1 MKDIIDKIRASVS
14 LLDIASNYTKLMR
27 RGRGYVGLCPFHSEK
42 TPSFYVSPDKNLFYC
57 FGCQRGGDVFK
68 FLEYAEGMSFK
79 EALYKLAKLSGI
91 DLEGFSENKG
101 DNEGNKRGVIL
112 RILKK
117 AEEYYYISLWNNEE
131 AISYLRNRGL
141 SDETI
146 KYFRLG
152 YAPNEEDF
160 IVSRLIK
167 NYSLEDIYSAGLIVA
182 PKNTD
187 KFVNRIIF
195 PIRNIYGE
203 VIGFGG
209 RSLDGREPK
218 YLNSPDTVVFK
229 KGRVLYGI
237 YENREYM
244 KQLKEAYL
252 VEGYF
257 DLLVMYDNGI
267 RNVVATMGTA
277 LSESKLRNL
286 QKYVDKVTFLFDGDE
301 AGRKASLKAY
311 ESIRNLSLE
320 ANVVFLKKGYDPAD
334 FLLKFKA
341 SDFRKLLL
349 NSKSPLEFKIDEIVK
364 SAKNVKILRELLVNE
379 IYPEI
384 KSLSSYI
391 EKDKYLS
398 YIANV
403 SQISLR
409 AIQDEYQRF
418 LKRGKKEVLDE
429 IKGSS
434 DIQREEKIEWDIII
448 DIINY
453 KDKFFDEF
461 IDMINEEYF
470 MNEITRHLYT
480 TIKKYRESC
489 NASSLIDEIKDNV
502 RQSYFSRRLLEV
514 EHKKD
519 YNLNDF
525 VMKVALLK
533 LFYLDKKIDE
543 VKKNIDSGSQDID
556 VVANFEKLVRERK
569 EIYDILQNK

>member
-1 MKDIIDKIRASVS
+1 MDNIVNKIRESIS
-14 LLDIASNYTKLMR
+14 LVEIVSNYTKLSR

-68 FLEYAEGMSFK
+68 FLEYAEGLNFK
-79 EALYKLAKLSGI
+79 EAEYKLAKIAGI
-91 DLEGFSENKG
+91 EIKESDKND
-101 DNEGNKRGVIL
+101 DNEKEKKRGTIL
-112 RILKK
+112 RILKR
-117 AEEYYYISLWNNEE
+117 AEEYYYISLWNNKK
-131 AISYLRNRGL
+131 AISYLHSRGL
-141 SDETI
+141 SDDTI
-146 KYFRLG
+146 RNFRIG
-152 YAPNEEDF
+152 YAPNEKDF
-160 IVSRLIK
+160 IISRLIK
-167 NYSLEDIYSAGLIVA
+167 NYSLENIQSAGLIVVSR
-182 PKNTD
+182 NTD

-209 RSLDGREPK
+209 RVFGEGEPK
-218 YLNSPDTVVFK
+218 YLNSPDTVVFR
-229 KGRVLYGI
+229 KGKVLYGL
-237 YENREYM
+237 YENRGYM
-244 KQLKEAYL
+244 REVKNVFL

-257 DLLVMYDNGI
+257 DLLVMYENDI

>member
-277 LSESKLRNL
+277 LSEEKVRRL
-286 QKYVDKVTFLFDGDE
+286 QRYVDSVIFLFDGDE
-301 AGRKASLKAY
+301 AGRKASFKAY
-311 ESIRNLSLE
+311 EVVKNLSLE
-320 ANVVFLKKGYDPAD
+320 PKVVFLKDGYDPAD
-334 FLLKFKA
+334 FILKFGVDEFQKVLSEA
-341 SDFRKLLL
+341 KD
-349 NSKSPLEFKIDEIVK
+349 PLIFKIDDVVK
-364 SAKNVKILRELLVNE
+364 GARTTKVLREKLISE
-379 IYPEI
+379 IYPDI
-384 KSLSSYI
+384 KALSSWI
-391 EKDKYLS
+391 ERDRYLS
-398 YIANV
+398 YI
-403 SQISLR
+403 SDISGISLR
-409 AIQDEYQRF
+409 AIQDEYRKF
-418 LKRGKKEVLDE
+418 LRYGKDKVLEDVRE
-429 IKGSS
+429 DVSISP
-434 DIQREEKIEWDIII
+434 EEKLEWDVII
-448 DIINY
+448 DIIGY
-453 KDKFFDEF
+453 RDRFYDEF
-461 IDMINEEYF
+461 MEILSDEYF
-470 MNEITRHLYT
+470 RNEHTRMIYQNLVKYGRDFDVSMVLELLT
-480 TIKKYRESC
+480 DDRVQAYFSKRWLEFEYRE
-489 NASSLIDEIKDNV
+489 
-502 RQSYFSRRLLEV
+502 
-514 EHKKD
+514 D
-519 YNLNDF
+519 YTLNDF
-525 VMKVALLK
+525 AMKVALLRR
-533 LFYLDKKIDE
+533 FYLNRRIDELKKKIDSGNYDMNVIRDFDRLMKERYE
-543 VKKNIDSGSQDID
+543 VY
-556 VVANFEKLVRERK
+556 A
-569 EIYDILQNK
+569 ILQNN